1 MRKCNKDEEE
11 ASAERH
17 RIAATP
23 TATVG
28 AHARAQN
35 GRKDEEGRKADE
47 GEWRGGGLPERLK
60 PGYHCQNR
68 HDALPSLGTK

>member
-1 MRKCNKDEEE
+1 MWFEPVEEGAEAFMWKWHTDEEE

-47 GEWRGGGLPERLK
+47 GE
-60 PGYHCQNR
+60 
-68 HDALPSLGTK
+68 